1 MVDVLSGKDFE
12 DSIACGGHPID
23 VGAIPEEVENTDY
36 NHWRFHIPYRIMLPK
51 NVESLL
57 ITGRCVSASRGAWG
71 AIRPTAQCMA
81 MGEAAGVAAAMA
93 VKENK
98 TPKTID
104 VQALRAR
111 LLENGAIV

>member
-1 MVDVLSGKDFE
+1 MN
-12 DSIACGGHPID
+12 
-23 VGAIPEEVENTDY
+23 VEN
-36 NHWRFHIPYRIMLPK
+36 
-51 NVESLL
+51 LL
-57 ITGRCVSASRGAWG
+57 VAGRPISASRGAWG
-71 AIRPTAQCMA
+71 ATRPTAQCMA
-81 MGEAAGVAAAMA
+81 LGEAAGVAAAMA

>member
-1 MVDVLSGKDFE
+1 
-12 DSIACGGHPID
+12 
-23 VGAIPEEVENTDY
+23 
-36 NHWRFHIPYRIMLPK
+36 MLPK